1 MLRITGVAFA
11 MLIFVRLV
19 FDGLNFVPAAVCVY
33 HNKTV
38 ETCDNTNLLS
48 QNVSNHLNII
58 GAYLEATSSCSL
70 LIMLFI
76 WRQFHVIRFSTAL
89 LKVGHFWL
97 WVGLCSST
105 IVTVLQVDLT
115 KATTD
120 HGTPDDLGIGL
131 ILEVISLTLFASA
144 INFVGR
150 DTVRHYFIQKY
161 GNSRWS
167 NLFFCVYF
175 AILASYFVRNFGLFL
190 YDTALVSM
198 SISNRKSHQSHWNSV
213 LLVFSCAFRGCLF
226 RFFFSK
232 LFQGCIPPKV
242 SVRSSVCHLKLLE
255 LLKNPQQIE

>member
-33 HNKTV
+33 NTRTV
-38 ETCDNTNLLS
+38 ETCNDKNLLP
-48 QNVSNHLNII
+48 QNVSNKLNTI

-97 WVGLCSST
+97 WIGLCSST

-115 KATTD
+115 KAISD
-120 HGTPDDLGIGL
+120 AGKPDDLGFGL
-131 ILEVISLTLFASA
+131 ILEVISLTVFASA

-161 GNSRWS
+161 SNSRWS
-167 NLFFCVYF
+167 NLFYVYF

-198 SISNRKSHQSHWNSV
+198 SISNRKSHQSHWDSV
-213 LLVFSCAFRGCLF
+213 LLVFTCAFRGCLF

-242 SVRSSVCHLKLLE
+242 SVLFV
-255 LLKNPQQIE
+255 I

>member
-1 MLRITGVAFA
+1 MLRITGVVFVI
-11 MLIFVRLV
+11 LIFARLL

-33 HNKTV
+33 NAKTV
-38 ETCDNTNLLS
+38 ENCHDKNLLP
-48 QNVSNHLNII
+48 QNVSDNLNTI
-58 GAYLEATSSCSL
+58 GAYLETTSSCSL

-76 WRQFHVIRFSTAL
+76 WGQFHAIRFLIAL

-97 WVGLCSST
+97 WLALCSSVIT
-105 IVTVLQVDLT
+105 TFLQVNLT
-115 KATTD
+115 EAKTN
-120 HGTPDDLGIGL
+120 GKPDDLGVGL

-167 NLFFCVYF
+167 NFFFLVYF
-175 AILASYFVRNFGLFL
+175 AMLASYFVRNFGLFL

-198 SISNRKSHQSHWNSV
+198 SISNRQSANQSHNREWHSV
-213 LLVFSCAFRGCLF
+213 LLVFTCAFRGCLF

-232 LFQGCIPPKV
+232 LFQGCTPPKV
-242 SVRSSVCHLKLLE
+242 SSVCHLK
-255 LLKNPQQIE
+255 